1 VQDKYWTRTV
11 QVERLGP
18 VEETGT
24 ALPEGARLIQSW
36 REVVRHEDVL
46 DHYET
51 RTRQVSERVQVGTR
65 EYVCG
70 QRDMGNG
77 YFEDI
82 TCTEPEY
89 DTEYRTE
96 TYQEPVYRREPV
108 YGTMYR
114 YRVDRWS
121 PDTLLKEGGARDEPP
136 AWPAVRLREKQRE
149 GARTEEY
156 VVLARDTAGTLHTV
170 HMPLEEYRAQRIGQ
184 AVLLRVTRGGEATLV
199 PATPEA
205 ADTTVSA
212 AGAPPP
218 AVSPPRRAAG
228 RLRPAG
234 REREAGGLTR
244 RRLPRGTSRVTL
256 RAAFPPSGCGF
267 SASDADER
275 MDGAES
281 GPRDRAA
288 RISLTMRR
296 RDSRSA
302 AMRLRRDEHPKGG
315 CSQRFRREVRDAE
328 DQAGAGEP
336 GGGEL
341 RDRRDRGRPRHRAGQ
356 RAGHPRRRPQLRLGV
371 RRLSHGP
378 LHLRL
383 RSDLQPRRL
392 PDLLPAV
399 LLILADRQDSAIRA
413 G

>member
-1 VQDKYWTRTV
+1 MAIREGRWDCPSCGSTGQLGRHTSCQSCANPRPQGIRFYLPGDEPTVTDGERLAEARAGADWVCQHCGGSARAGQEHCPGCGAPRGSSPGQAVREYGVDDVPRAGKAPPRAAPQAPAARKGRRGWVAGLLALVFAGWCGTRGPDGFLSGALDGSREVEAVVQDKYWTRTV

-96 TYQEPVYRREPV
+96 TYEEPVYRREPV

-121 PDTLLKEGGARDEPP
+121 PDTLLKAGGARDEPP

-170 HMPLEEYRAQRIGQ
+170 RVPLPAYRAQRVG
-184 AVLLRVTRGGEATLV
+184 APVLLRVTRGGEATLV

-212 AGAPPP
+212 AAPRPEN
-218 AVSPPRRAAG
+218 VRKQAA
-228 RLRPAG
+228 
-234 REREAGGLTR
+234 
-244 RRLPRGTSRVTL
+244 RLPGAGSAVTF
-256 RAAFPPSGCGF
+256 RTAFPTG
-267 SASDADER
+267 
-275 MDGAES
+275 
-281 GPRDRAA
+281 
-288 RISLTMRR
+288 
-296 RDSRSA
+296 
-302 AMRLRRDEHPKGG
+302 
-315 CSQRFRREVRDAE
+315 
-328 DQAGAGEP
+328 
-336 GGGEL
+336 
-341 RDRRDRGRPRHRAGQ
+341 
-356 RAGHPRRRPQLRLGV
+356 
-371 RRLSHGP
+371 
-378 LHLRL
+378 
-383 RSDLQPRRL
+383 
-392 PDLLPAV
+392 
-399 LLILADRQDSAIRA
+399 
-413 G
+413 